1 MASKT
6 LSAERLK
13 YFEELIRK
21 ELMESMA
28 YVENINREQSVGARE
43 SSGDLSSYAY
53 HQADQGSDTNLME
66 HTVMMMESEREKIRL
81 LNDAMRR
88 IQDGVFGICE
98 MCGDMISD
106 NRLEILPYATLC
118 IDCKEKMEVKQR
130 KQRR

>member
-1 MASKT
+1 MAIKK

-13 YFEELIRK
+13 YFEELIRT
-21 ELMESMA
+21 ELTESMA
-28 YVENINREQSVGARE
+28 YIENINKEQSVGARE

-88 IQDGVFGICE
+88 IQDGTFGICE
-98 MCGDMISD
+98 MCGDLIPD
-106 NRLEILPYATLC
+106 KRLEILPYATLS
-118 IDCKEKMEVKQR
+118 IDCKGKMEEKKR

>member
-1 MASKT
+1 MAIKK

-13 YFEELIRK
+13 YFEELIRT
-21 ELMESMA
+21 ELTESMA
-28 YVENINREQSVGARE
+28 YIENINKEQSVGARE

-88 IQDGVFGICE
+88 IQDGTFGICE
-98 MCGDMISD
+98 MCGDLIPD
-106 NRLEILPYATLC
+106 KRLEILPYATLC
-118 IDCKEKMEVKQR
+118 IDCKGKMEEKKR

>member
-1 MASKT
+1 MATKKI
-6 LSAERLK
+6 SAERLK

-21 ELMESMA
+21 ELTESMA
-28 YVENINREQSVGARE
+28 YIENINREQSVGARE

-88 IQDGVFGICE
+88 IQDGTFGICE

-106 NRLEILPYATLC
+106 TRLEILPYATLC
-118 IDCKEKMEVKQR
+118 VDCKEKMEEKKR

>member
-1 MASKT
+1 MAIKK

-13 YFEELIRK
+13 YFEELIRA
-21 ELMESMA
+21 ELTESMA
-28 YVENINREQSVGARE
+28 YVENINKEQSVGARE

-88 IQDGVFGICE
+88 IQDGNFGICE
-98 MCGDMISD
+98 MCGDLISEQ
-106 NRLEILPYATLC
+106 RLEILPYATLC
-118 IDCKEKMEVKQR
+118 IDCKEKMEEKKR

>member
-1 MASKT
+1 MAIKK

-13 YFEELIRK
+13 YFEELIRA
-21 ELMESMA
+21 ELTESMA
-28 YVENINREQSVGARE
+28 YVENINKEQSVGARE

-88 IQDGVFGICE
+88 IQNGVFGICE
-98 MCGDMISD
+98 MCGDLISEQ
-106 NRLEILPYATLC
+106 RLEILPYATLC
-118 IDCKEKMEVKQR
+118 IDCKEKMEEKKR

>member
-1 MASKT
+1 MAIKK
-6 LSAERLK
+6 LSPERLK

-21 ELMESMA
+21 ELTESMA
-28 YVENINREQSVGARE
+28 YIEGINKEQSVGARE

-88 IQDGVFGICE
+88 IQDGTFGMCE
-98 MCGDMISD
+98 MCGELISD
-106 NRLEILPYATLC
+106 SRLEILPYATLC
-118 IDCKEKMEVKQR
+118 IECKEKMEEKKR

>member
-1 MASKT
+1 MATKK

-21 ELMESMA
+21 ELTESMA
-28 YVENINREQSVGARE
+28 YIENINREQSVGARE

-88 IQDGVFGICE
+88 IQDGTFGICE

-106 NRLEILPYATLC
+106 TRLEILPYATLC
-118 IDCKEKMEVKQR
+118 VDCKEKMEEKKR

>member
-88 IQDGVFGICE
+88 IQDGTFGICE

>member
-1 MASKT
+1 MAIKK

-13 YFEELIRK
+13 FFEELIRS
-21 ELMESMA
+21 ELTESVT
-28 YVENINREQSVGARE
+28 YIENINREQSVGARE

-88 IQDGVFGICE
+88 IQDGIFGICE
-98 MCGDMISD
+98 MCGDLISD
-106 NRLEILPYATLC
+106 QRLEILPYATLC
-118 IDCKEKMEVKQR
+118 IDCKEKMEEKKR

>member
-1 MASKT
+1 MAIKKLT
-6 LSAERLK
+6 PDRLK
-13 YFEELIRK
+13 YFEELIRN

-28 YVENINREQSVGARE
+28 YIENVTKEQSVGARE

-66 HTVMMMESEREKIRL
+66 HTAMMLESEREKIRL

-88 IQDGVFGICE
+88 IQDGTFGICE
-98 MCGDMISD
+98 MCGELISD
-106 NRLEILPYATLC
+106 QRLEILPYATLC
-118 IDCKEKMEVKQR
+118 INCKEKMEEKKR